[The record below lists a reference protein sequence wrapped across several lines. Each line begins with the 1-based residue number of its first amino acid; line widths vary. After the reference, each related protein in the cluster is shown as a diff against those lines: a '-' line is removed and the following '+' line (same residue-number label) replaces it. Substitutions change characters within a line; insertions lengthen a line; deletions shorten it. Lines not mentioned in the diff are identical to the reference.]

1 MKKTIDARGLGCP
14 LPVIETKKALNT
26 MTAGVIEVIVDNP
39 IAVQNLEKMA
49 VQKNLVFASQSLD
62 SNKYVVQ
69 IKLGDSSKDVSVP
82 QVHQDKAVKNTVIVL
97 SSNRM
102 GQGDDQ
108 LGEVLMNGYV
118 YALTELD
125 DLPSTILLYNSGVWL
140 STEGSEVL
148 EDLRLLES
156 KGVEVLSCGTCLDY
170 YKLTDKLGVGSVT
183 NMYTIAEIMMEAEQI
198 LKP

>member
-82 QVHQDKAVKNTVIVL
+82 QVHQDKAIKNTVVVL

>member
-82 QVHQDKAVKNTVIVL
+82 QVHQDKAIKNTVVVL

-140 STEGSEVL
+140 SAEGSEVL

>member
-82 QVHQDKAVKNTVIVL
+82 QVHQDKAIKNTVVVL

-183 NMYTIAEIMMEAEQI
+183 NMYTIAEIMMEAERI

>member
-82 QVHQDKAVKNTVIVL
+82 QVHQDKAVKNTVVVL